1 MNFLKRG
8 LQSLWAKKGRSLLL
22 IAVFSAI
29 LIFVL
34 AGLTIRSAAL
44 VATENAQKSV
54 GATVTLQ
61 ANREQAF
68 QQRSS
73 SSDSDDQ
80 STRPDP
86 GSFQSTPVAITDAQ
100 AIADLDG
107 VASYS
112 FEVSTSADAVSGIE
126 PISSSDS
133 STESEATDSSE
144 TGQMDGMPG
153 GMPGGNMS
161 TGDFQITGVS
171 TSAAYTTF
179 SEGTATITDGEGITS
194 EDEGT
199 NQVLIESS
207 LAEANDLA
215 VGDTFSITD
224 AEDNEVEVT
233 IKGIYET
240 SEVGNSMSQMFNFLN
255 PANTIFASYTLAN
268 TLSGNEDTI
277 DSATYTLSDPSEM
290 TAFVEEAE
298 GLIDTE
304 TYSIQ
309 TNDQMYQ
316 SMLTPLNNVASFA
329 KNIIVLV
336 AAAGI
341 IILTLIVMMSIRE
354 RRYEIGVLLSLGES
368 RAKVILQ
375 FFTEIFVC
383 MVFALGIAA
392 ASGNLVG
399 NAVGEQLL
407 AQQTETTDQAATE
420 NAGPGGAE
428 MPQMGGNRGG
438 SFPSFTQSAEVESL
452 EITVSPQQIGLLA
465 LLGLGISFGSI
476 LLSSAG
482 ILRLNP
488 KKSWFLRRNDM
499 TLRTEQLGYWYQSEA
514 EALFRDVDLTFEPGR
529 MYAILG
535 SSGSGKTT
543 FLSLITG
550 LDTPK
555 EGKILYNEETLAKIG
570 LREYRRKDVSIVFQA
585 YNLLPYM
592 SALDNVI
599 TAMAIAKS
607 QQADKKAYALA
618 NLAKVGI
625 TEELALKKVTQLSG
639 GQQQRVAIVR
649 ALCCEHELIVADEP
663 TGNLDETTSKEI
675 VKLFQEIAHEQKKCI
690 ILVTHEQEVAKACDV
705 VYELKERAFS
715 KIER

>member
-171 TSAAYTTF
+171 SSAAYTTF

-224 AEDNEVEVT
+224 AEDNEVDVT

-240 SEVGNSMSQMFNFLN
+240 SEVGNSISQMFNFLN

-407 AQQTETTDQAATE
+407 AQQTETTTDQAATE
-420 NAGPGGAE
+420 NAGPGGGE

-488 KKSWFLRRNDM
+488 KK
-499 TLRTEQLGYWYQSEA
+499 
-514 EALFRDVDLTFEPGR
+514 
-529 MYAILG
+529 
-535 SSGSGKTT
+535 
-543 FLSLITG
+543 
-550 LDTPK
+550 
-555 EGKILYNEETLAKIG
+555 
-570 LREYRRKDVSIVFQA
+570 
-585 YNLLPYM
+585 
-592 SALDNVI
+592 
-599 TAMAIAKS
+599 
-607 QQADKKAYALA
+607 
-618 NLAKVGI
+618 
-625 TEELALKKVTQLSG
+625 
-639 GQQQRVAIVR
+639 
-649 ALCCEHELIVADEP
+649 
-663 TGNLDETTSKEI
+663 
-675 VKLFQEIAHEQKKCI
+675 
-690 ILVTHEQEVAKACDV
+690 ILV
-705 VYELKERAFS
+705 S
-715 KIER
+715 

>member
-144 TGQMDGMPG
+144 SGQMGGMPG
-153 GMPGGNMS
+153 GMPGGSMS

-215 VGDTFSITD
+215 VGDTFSITN

-233 IKGIYET
+233 VKGIYET

-255 PANTIFASYTLAN
+255 PANTLIASYTLAN

-407 AQQTETTDQAATE
+407 AQQTETTTDEAAAE
-420 NAGPGGAE
+420 NAGPGGGE

-488 KKSWFLRRNDM
+488 KK
-499 TLRTEQLGYWYQSEA
+499 
-514 EALFRDVDLTFEPGR
+514 
-529 MYAILG
+529 
-535 SSGSGKTT
+535 
-543 FLSLITG
+543 
-550 LDTPK
+550 
-555 EGKILYNEETLAKIG
+555 
-570 LREYRRKDVSIVFQA
+570 
-585 YNLLPYM
+585 
-592 SALDNVI
+592 
-599 TAMAIAKS
+599 
-607 QQADKKAYALA
+607 
-618 NLAKVGI
+618 
-625 TEELALKKVTQLSG
+625 
-639 GQQQRVAIVR
+639 
-649 ALCCEHELIVADEP
+649 
-663 TGNLDETTSKEI
+663 
-675 VKLFQEIAHEQKKCI
+675 
-690 ILVTHEQEVAKACDV
+690 ILV
-705 VYELKERAFS
+705 S
-715 KIER
+715 